1 MKFFRI
7 FIRSFRDSLKSIGR
21 NFSLSIAS
29 ITCVIITLIIVGAA
43 LLLSIAAQG
52 FLFLLCLF
60 RDIVFTQTSH
70 TPNNFNP

>member
-43 LLLSIAAQG
+43 LLLSYNVNKSTDDLKKDLSIYAFVRKA
-52 FLFLLCLF
+52 
-60 RDIVFTQTSH
+60 IY
-70 TPNNFNP
+70 